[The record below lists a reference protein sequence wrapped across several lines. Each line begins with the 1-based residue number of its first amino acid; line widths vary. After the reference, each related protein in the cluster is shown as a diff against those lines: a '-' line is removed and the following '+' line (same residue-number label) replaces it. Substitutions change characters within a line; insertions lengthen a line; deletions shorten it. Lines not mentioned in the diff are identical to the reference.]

1 VDFKMAV
8 CHKPEQ
14 SFLHWK
20 TGIARQF
27 FVKWWDKFDFSRVQ
41 SRLHHEY
48 PLKKEALQMI
58 QTIMA
63 QSQQPPEPIIEQAPK
78 SESPTSF
85 KGKRPAKKDF
95 KAFALALAEQFYEQ
109 NEENSNEESTV
120 ESSVPR
126 SQFDL
131 FQDVQDPFDGYDLSC
146 DY

>member
-63 QSQQPPEPIIEQAPK
+63 QSQQPPEPITEQASKEKGLLRRISRLLPLPLL
-78 SESPTSF
+78 SSF
-85 KGKRPAKKDF
+85 MSKMKKIQM
-95 KAFALALAEQFYEQ
+95 KNLL
-109 NEENSNEESTV
+109 
-120 ESSVPR
+120 
-126 SQFDL
+126 
-131 FQDVQDPFDGYDLSC
+131 
-146 DY
+146 